1 VSGRVVI
8 VGAGVAGLACAV
20 SLAKRG
26 IQAEVLESANHAG
39 GRCRSFFDETLGCR
53 IDNGNHIL
61 LSGNSAAFAY
71 LRDIGAADTMAGPKH
86 AEFPFFDL
94 ETGAEWTLKPN
105 AGRIPWWMFSKNRR
119 VPGTRIA
126 DYLCGFALA
135 HCKPNQTVAEVLGTS
150 GPLYRGFWEPFAI
163 AVLNTAPEEAAAS
176 LLWPVVRETIGR
188 GESAYR
194 PRIAREGLSESF
206 VDPALAF
213 LSNKGIPVSFGRRVR
228 SVEISENRVKSLNLG
243 QSSQEI
249 TDAVVLAV
257 PASVCHGLIPDLTV
271 PDEFRSILNVHFKIE
286 EKTPEP
292 RLLGLLGGTAQWV
305 FLRGNTASVTIS
317 AADPLL
323 ERNHEELAK
332 RIWTEVARACGLEA
346 TPIPPYR
353 IIAEKRATFAQTP
366 DQIRRR
372 PQSRTS
378 VENLFLAGDW
388 TDTGIP
394 ATIEGAI
401 RSGRK
406 AAELVINM
414 QVMS

>member
-1 VSGRVVI
+1 
-8 VGAGVAGLACAV
+8 
-20 SLAKRG
+20 
-26 IQAEVLESANHAG
+26 
-39 GRCRSFFDETLGCR
+39 
-53 IDNGNHIL
+53 
-61 LSGNSAAFAY
+61 
-71 LRDIGAADTMAGPKH
+71 
-86 AEFPFFDL
+86 
-94 ETGAEWTLKPN
+94 
-105 AGRIPWWMFSKNRR
+105 MFSKNRR

-126 DYLCGFALA
+126 DYLCVFALA